1 MNEIEKSGALD
12 SEMSGETSGEVAS
25 ADASAMAE
33 RLFRLMAGAVVVAV
47 VVSALWMPWRVTTG
61 LFIGGALSLLN
72 HHWMRTAIVAAF
84 ALATPTGARPKLK
97 IVRFITRNLIVA
109 AALFVA
115 SWLDIASLT
124 AMLVGL
130 CSFVVA
136 ALVEGFMQAYFVIIH
151 REETK

>member
-1 MNEIEKSGALD
+1 MNEIADNGAPGG
-12 SEMSGETSGEVAS
+12 EMSGEVAS
-25 ADASAMAE
+25 TDASAMAE
-33 RLFRLMAGAVVVAV
+33 RLFRVMIWTVGAAV
-47 VVSALWMPWRVTTG
+47 IVSAVWMPWRVTTG

-72 HHWMRTAIVAAF
+72 HHWMRTAIMAAF
-84 ALATPTGARPKLK
+84 ALSADTGARPKLK
-97 IVRFITRNLIVA
+97 IVRFITRYLIVA
-109 AALFVA
+109 VALFVA

-136 ALVEGFMQAYFVIIH
+136 ALAEGFMQTYFVIIH

>member
-1 MNEIEKSGALD
+1 MNEIADSSALGN
-12 SEMSGETSGEVAS
+12 EMPGEVVS
-25 ADASAMAE
+25 TDASAMAE
-33 RLFRLMAGAVVVAV
+33 RLFRVMIWTVAAAVL
-47 VVSALWMPWRVTTG
+47 VSALWMPWRVTAG

-72 HHWMRTAIVAAF
+72 HHWMRTAIMAAF
-84 ALATPTGARPKLK
+84 ALSADTGTRPKLR
-97 IVRFITRNLIVA
+97 IVRFVARYFIVA

-136 ALVEGFMQAYFVIIH
+136 ALAEGFMQAYFVIIH

>member
-1 MNEIEKSGALD
+1 MNEIADSGALD
-12 SEMSGETSGEVAS
+12 PEVAS
-25 ADASAMAE
+25 EDASAMAE
-33 RLFRLMAGAVVVAV
+33 RLFRVMTWTVAAAV
-47 VVSALWMPWRVTTG
+47 VVSAVWMPWRVTAG

-72 HHWMRTAIVAAF
+72 HHWMRTAIMAAF
-84 ALATPTGARPKLK
+84 ALASDTGARPKLK
-97 IVRFITRNLIVA
+97 IVRFITRYFIVA
-109 AALFVA
+109 FAVAAA

>member
-1 MNEIEKSGALD
+1 MNEIANSGAL
-12 SEMSGETSGEVAS
+12 EPEVTSAE
-25 ADASAMAE
+25 DASAMAE
-33 RLFRLMAGAVVVAV
+33 RLFRVMVWTVAICVVA
-47 VVSALWMPWRVTTG
+47 SALFMPWRVTTG

-72 HHWMRTAIVAAF
+72 HHWMRTAIAAAF
-84 ALATPTGARPKLK
+84 ALASPTGARPKLR
-97 IVRFITRNLIVA
+97 IVRFITRYFVVA
-109 AALFVA
+109 AAVVAA

>member
-1 MNEIEKSGALD
+1 MNEIADSGALGNEMP
-12 SEMSGETSGEVAS
+12 SEVPST
-25 ADASAMAE
+25 DAAAMAE
-33 RLFRLMAGAVVVAV
+33 RLFRVMIWTVVLAVLASAV
-47 VVSALWMPWRVTTG
+47 WMPWRVTTG
-61 LFIGGALSLLN
+61 LLIGGALSLLN
-72 HHWMRTAIVAAF
+72 HHWMRTAITAAF
-84 ALATPTGARPKLK
+84 ALASEAGARPKLK
-97 IVRFITRNLIVA
+97 VVRFITRYFIVA
-109 AALFVA
+109 AAVAAA

>member
-1 MNEIEKSGALD
+1 MNEIADSGALD
-12 SEMSGETSGEVAS
+12 DEMSGEVGST
-25 ADASAMAE
+25 DASAMAE
-33 RLFRLMAGAVVVAV
+33 RLFRVMIWTVAAAVL
-47 VVSALWMPWRVTTG
+47 VSAVWMPWRVTAG

-72 HHWMRTAIVAAF
+72 HHWMRTAIIAAF
-84 ALATPTGARPKLK
+84 ALSADTGARPKLK
-97 IVRFITRNLIVA
+97 VVRFITRYFIVA
-109 AALFVA
+109 VAVAAA

-136 ALVEGFMQAYFVIIH
+136 ALAEGFMQAYFVIIH

>member
-1 MNEIEKSGALD
+1 MNEIADSGALG
-12 SEMSGETSGEVAS
+12 SEMPGEVVS
-25 ADASAMAE
+25 TDASAMAE
-33 RLFRLMAGAVVVAV
+33 RLFRVMIWTVAAAVLA
-47 VVSALWMPWRVTTG
+47 SAWWMPWRVTAG

-72 HHWMRTAIVAAF
+72 HHWMRTAIMAAF
-84 ALATPTGARPKLK
+84 ALAADTNARPKLK
-97 IVRFITRNLIVA
+97 IVRFIARYFIVA

-136 ALVEGFMQAYFVIIH
+136 ALAEGFMQAYFVIIH

>member
-1 MNEIEKSGALD
+1 MNEIAKSGALAGD
-12 SEMSGETSGEVAS
+12 AANAE
-25 ADASAMAE
+25 DASAMAE
-33 RLFRLMAGAVVVAV
+33 RLFRVMTGAVVVAV
-47 VVSALWMPWRVTTG
+47 AVSALWMPWRVTTG

-72 HHWMRTAIVAAF
+72 HHWMRTAIAAAF
-84 ALATPTGARPKLK
+84 ALASDTGARPKLK
-97 IVRFITRNLIVA
+97 IVRFVTRYFIVA
-109 AALFVA
+109 AAVVAA

-136 ALVEGFMQAYFVIIH
+136 ALVEGFMQTYFVIIH

>member
-1 MNEIEKSGALD
+1 MNEIADSGALGN
-12 SEMSGETSGEVAS
+12 EMSGEVAS

-33 RLFRLMAGAVVVAV
+33 RLFRVMIWTVAVAV
-47 VVSALWMPWRVTTG
+47 VVSAVWMPWRVTAG

-84 ALATPTGARPKLK
+84 TLSAGTGARPKLK
-97 IVRFITRNLIVA
+97 VVRFITRYFIVA
-109 AALFVA
+109 AAVAFA

-136 ALVEGFMQAYFVIIH
+136 ALAEGFMQTYFVIIH

>member
-1 MNEIEKSGALD
+1 MNEIANSGAL
-12 SEMSGETSGEVAS
+12 
-25 ADASAMAE
+25 ADDVTGVEDAFAMAE
-33 RLFRLMAGAVVVAV
+33 RLFRVMIWTVAFAVVA
-47 VVSALWMPWRVTTG
+47 SAIWMPWRVTTG

-84 ALATPTGARPKLK
+84 ALASPTGARPKLK
-97 IVRFITRNLIVA
+97 IVRFITRYFIVA
-109 AALFVA
+109 AAVVVA
-115 SWLDIASLT
+115 SWLDIASLM

>member
-1 MNEIEKSGALD
+1 MNEIADSDALD
-12 SEMSGETSGEVAS
+12 REVAGEE
-25 ADASAMAE
+25 ASAMAE
-33 RLFRLMAGAVVVAV
+33 RLFRVMIWTVAASVVA
-47 VVSALWMPWRVTTG
+47 SAFLMPWRVTVG

-84 ALATPTGARPKLK
+84 ALARDAGARPKLK
-97 IVRFITRNLIVA
+97 VVRFITRYIIVA
-109 AALFVA
+109 FAVVAAD
-115 SWLDIASLT
+115 WLDIASLT

-136 ALVEGFMQAYFVIIH
+136 ALLEGFMQAYFVIIH

>member
-1 MNEIEKSGALD
+1 MNEIADSGALV
-12 SEMSGETSGEVAS
+12 EEVAS
-25 ADASAMAE
+25 EDASAMAE
-33 RLFRLMAGAVVVAV
+33 RLFRVMTWTVGAAVVASAV
-47 VVSALWMPWRVTTG
+47 LMPWRVTTG

-72 HHWMRTAIVAAF
+72 HHWMRTAIMAAF
-84 ALATPTGARPKLK
+84 ALSADTGARPKLK
-97 IVRFITRNLIVA
+97 IVRFITRYFIVA
-109 AALFVA
+109 FAVAVA